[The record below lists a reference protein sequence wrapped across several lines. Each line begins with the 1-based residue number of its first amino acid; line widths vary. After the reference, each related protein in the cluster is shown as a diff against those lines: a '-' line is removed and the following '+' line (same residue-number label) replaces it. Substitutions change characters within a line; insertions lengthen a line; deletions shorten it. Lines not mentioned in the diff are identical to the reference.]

1 MQSRLVLPINPK
13 IWPFVVHLQ
22 ANTNRM
28 KECIG
33 KVFSLDGRLEP
44 CRNFDGYFHGGPG
57 SIYEVV
63 RVMDGI
69 PMFLED
75 HLDRMEQSMRLTSTF
90 LPCSRDQVKP
100 IIGEVIAANHLLN
113 GNLKVVCQSA
123 DTGRQLL
130 IYVTEHQYPGPEQYK
145 AGIPAVLMRASRP
158 LPNAKQSD
166 PELSKKTT
174 RVRTLESVHEVL
186 LVDAQGC
193 ITEGSRS
200 NVFFVRK
207 GVVLTP
213 PVDDV
218 LPGITRKH
226 VIECCRVKNIP
237 LRETRIPEADL
248 KEMDAAFLSSTSRRV
263 LPVNRIGDLTF
274 PPDHP
279 VIREIQ
285 HAFNNLVTV
294 SLLRA
299 RMARLD

>member
-1 MQSRLVLPINPK
+1 
-13 IWPFVVHLQ
+13 
-22 ANTNRM
+22 M

-33 KVFSLDGRLEP
+33 KVFSLDGRLKP
-44 CRNFDGYFHGGPG
+44 CRDFAGHFQVGPG

-90 LPCSRDQVKP
+90 LPCSRDQVKSV
-100 IIGEVIAANHLLN
+100 IGEVIEGNHLLN
-113 GNLKVVCQSA
+113 GNLKVICQSA
-123 DTGRQLL
+123 DTARQLL

-145 AGIPAVLMRASRP
+145 EGIPAVLMRASRP
-158 LPNAKQSD
+158 LPNAKRSD
-166 PELSKKTT
+166 PELSKKTS
-174 RVRTLESVHEVL
+174 RVRSRESVHEVL
-186 LVDAQGC
+186 LVDDQAC

-200 NVFFVRK
+200 NVFFIRQ
-207 GVVLTP
+207 GMVLTP

-226 VIECCRVKNIP
+226 VIECCRLKNIP
-237 LRETRIPEADL
+237 LREIRIPEAEL

-263 LPVNRIGDLTF
+263 LPVNRIGDQTF

-285 HAFNNLVTV
+285 HAFNNLITV
-294 SLLRA
+294 YLLHA
-299 RMARLD
+299 KMARLD